1 MALVF
6 RYVNKE
12 GEVIERFIG
21 IVYVSNTSSMSLKK
35 AICSFLSD
43 HSLSPTQI
51 RGQGYD
57 GASNMQGELN
67 GIKTLIM
74 NESPSAYCIYC
85 FAHQLQLTLV
95 ALAKKHSDV
104 DDFFCIVANVLNI
117 VGASFKLRD
126 LLREHQVEKL
136 EELLKSGEVH
146 TGRGLNQER
155 GLQRPGDTHWGSHY
169 KILDN
174 LIVLF
179 PSIIHVL
186 EFTARE
192 CPNYADKIIV
202 ESLMDLHFQELNRR
216 FDAVST
222 DLLQGMASLNPVNS
236 FGNID
241 KNGLMRWAE
250 YYPNEFDSS
259 KLRDL
264 SC

>member
-1 MALVF
+1 
-6 RYVNKE
+6 
-12 GEVIERFIG
+12 
-21 IVYVSNTSSMSLKK
+21 
-35 AICSFLSD
+35 
-43 HSLSPTQI
+43 
-51 RGQGYD
+51 
-57 GASNMQGELN
+57 MQGELN
-67 GIKTLIM
+67 GVKTLIM
-74 NESPSAYCIYC
+74 NEFPLAYYIHC

-169 KILDN
+169 KTLDN

-202 ESLMDLHFQELNRR
+202 ESLM
-216 FDAVST
+216 
-222 DLLQGMASLNPVNS
+222 GK
-236 FGNID
+236 I
-241 KNGLMRWAE
+241 K
-250 YYPNEFDSS
+250 EFDFAFMLHLML
-259 KLRDL
+259 KVLIMTNEL
-264 SC
+264 SCALQRMD